1 MSEKVKHKKEGKK
14 INAFLIIFMVILF
27 CYFLTLVVPSGEFDR
42 DVVNGRT
49 MVVPGSFHSTIK
61 EYLGPEYIFKAI
73 PNGLT
78 SSAAMMFVVLMVAGC
93 IEIYQQTG
101 SIDMLIA
108 QLLKKS
114 DKWGSEKILILIMIM
129 FGSLGGFLGWNEQI
143 VPFIPIIISLCLA
156 MGYDVMVGIACSAMI
171 DMISFAVSPSSVYT
185 VGISHEIAEL
195 PMFSGFG
202 FRLVLLVVF
211 DIIIMAY
218 VLNYARKVKANPEL
232 SYMSGI
238 DDSEFRIDYSK
249 FLERKMSKNQM
260 AALLVFSGTFI
271 AAIIGVSK
279 KGWSM
284 NDLAAAFLFAG
295 IAGGIICKKDANE
308 IIDSFIVGA
317 KAGLGPALVIGLARG
332 IQWILTEGRAIDP
345 IINALSNP
353 LGQMGIYGTPI
364 AVMFIITLFNGL
376 IGSGSAKAMALM
388 PILIPLADLVG
399 MSRQVMVLTFQF
411 GDGLTNVLWFT
422 SGTLLMFLTIA
433 KIPLKRWYKFIWK
446 LMVILFVV
454 SILALIVAIKINY
467 GPF

>member
-1 MSEKVKHKKEGKK
+1 MGEKIKNKKQGKS
-14 INAFLIIFMVILF
+14 INAFFIIFMVIVF
-27 CYFLTLVVPSGEFDR
+27 CYFLSLVVPSGEFDR
-42 DVVNGRT
+42 ELIDGRT
-49 MVVPGSFHSTIK
+49 MVVPGSFHSTAK

-101 SIDMLIA
+101 SIDMFIA

-114 DKWGSEKILILIMIM
+114 DKWGSEKILVMIMIM
-129 FGSLGGFLGWNEQI
+129 FGCLGGFLGWNEQI

-156 MGYDVMVGIACSAMI
+156 MGYDVMTGIACSAMI

-202 FRLVLLVVF
+202 FRLALLVVF
-211 DIIIMAY
+211 DAIIIAY
-218 VLNYARKVKANPEL
+218 VLRYARKVKANPEL
-232 SYMSGI
+232 SYMNGI
-238 DDSEFRIDYSK
+238 DDSEFRIDYSQ
-249 FLERKMSKNQM
+249 FLEKKMTVNQK
-260 AALLVFSGTFI
+260 LSLVVFAGTFV
-271 AAIIGVSK
+271 AAIIGVSQ

-295 IAGGIICKKDANE
+295 VLGGLICKKDANE
-308 IIDSFIVGA
+308 IIDGFIKGA

-345 IINALSNP
+345 IIDALSKP
-353 LGQMGIYGTPI
+353 LGSMGMYATPI

-399 MSRQVMVLTFQF
+399 MNRQIMVLTFQF

-446 LMVILFVV
+446 LMLILFVV
-454 SILALIVAIKINY
+454 SIAALMFAIKINY